1 MPKIIDEEKVF
12 AAVVNVLT
20 TSGYEN
26 ATTKDLAAAA
36 GMHEATLFRKYESKL
51 KLVARAIEHQFSQVP
66 LAHLQYTG
74 DLEAD
79 LLDIVRA
86 YVETNQSNGAI
97 IPMLLIEMAR
107 HPELTEIF
115 DTPLDNILSII
126 QIVQRYQQEGQLK
139 EESPIQAMLALIGG
153 PMSYYMFARAI
164 PSFPIPPLDPQA
176 HVAGFLHGR
185 KP

>member
-1 MPKIIDEEKVF
+1 MPKIINEEEVF

-20 TSGYEN
+20 VKGYEN

-51 KLVARAIEHQFSQVP
+51 NLIGRAIEHQFSTVP
-66 LAHLQYTG
+66 LAHLNYTG
-74 DLEAD
+74 NLEAD
-79 LLDIVRA
+79 LLAIIRA
-86 YVETNQSNGAI
+86 YMQTNQSHGAI
-97 IPMLLIEMAR
+97 IPMLLTELPR

-115 DTPLDNILSII
+115 GAPMDNTLSIL

-139 EESPIQAMLALIGG
+139 EEPPIQAMMALIGG
-153 PMSYYMFARAI
+153 PMTYYMFVRAI
-164 PSFPIPPLDPQA
+164 PSFPVPPFDPQA

-185 KP
+185 KL